1 MALTLKDRVL
11 ETCTSPGTGAVTL
24 LGAVTG
30 YQAFSTVGNGNTC
43 YYTIADQSGANWE
56 CGIGTYATSGNTLT
70 RTTILSSSNA
80 GSTVNFATGTQ
91 NVFLTY
97 PSEKAVYL
105 DASGNVQPSLGTAT
119 FSSITDSGLTSG
131 RVTYATTGG
140 LLTDS
145 ANMTFDGTNFAT
157 SNSMRVTGSTTSY
170 ASGAGAEITYI
181 SGSTKGGIQV
191 YDRTASAYRDV
202 FLDGANNLFQIN
214 GSEKMRL
221 TSTGLG
227 IGTSSPAAALEI
239 SRTSANPT
247 FNLTAVSN
255 GSPVINMT
263 PAGSGIGAIQV
274 AGAFPLT
281 FYTNSSEQMR
291 IDSSGNVGIGTSSP
305 SFPLQVQ
312 RSGDSRVAI
321 VSTSGSNTAVTQ
333 YSTNNGST
341 YWYNFYNG
349 SSFIFQ
355 DNGNERMRIDSSG
368 NLGVGTTSPAA
379 LLDVWG
385 SGKSILVGGTASNNI
400 PAQLSTALYLSGA
413 YDASNKRSYRMYV
426 DGNGALNF
434 DTTGSYAYANLP
446 SSGTYAN
453 KMTLDT
459 SGNLL
464 VGQTSSGLQN
474 SLSYALQTDGNFRI
488 SHTSGT
494 ASGSS
499 YASFGY
505 GAGTAIGS
513 ITQNGSTGVLYNLT
527 SDYRLKNNPTAL
539 TGASEFIM
547 ALQPKT
553 WDWWDG
559 SGKGV
564 GFIAHEFMEVAKY
577 SGNGTK
583 DEVDAEGKPKYQSIQ
598 PSSSEVMANLVA
610 LVQEQQVIIEQL
622 KAKVG
627 I

>member
-1 MALTLKDRVL
+1 MTVPYIFASATAPLPLSQLDSNFATAITLGSTSLTLGSTVTSVAGL
-11 ETCTSPGTGAVTL
+11 TLTSPTITGGTSTATQNL
-24 LGAVTG
+24 ANVTG
-30 YQAFSTVGNGNTC
+30 TLAVGNG
-43 YYTIADQSGANWE
+43 
-56 CGIGTYATSGNTLT
+56 GTGLSTLT
-70 RTTILSSSNA
+70 AGYIPYGNNTSALGSSANL
-80 GSTVNFATGTQ
+80 FW
-91 NVFLTY
+91 
-97 PSEKAVYL
+97 
-105 DASGNVQPSLGTAT
+105 
-119 FSSITDSGLTSG
+119 
-131 RVTYATTGG
+131 
-140 LLTDS
+140 DS
-145 ANMTFDGTNFAT
+145 AN
-157 SNSMRVTGSTTSY
+157 SR
-170 ASGAGAEITYI
+170 
-181 SGSTKGGIQV
+181 
-191 YDRTASAYRDV
+191 
-202 FLDGANNLFQIN
+202 
-214 GSEKMRL
+214 
-221 TSTGLG
+221 LG
-227 IGTSSPAAALEI
+227 IGTSSPGSKLNVVSEI
-239 SRTSANPT
+239 RVSDATTGTSSGLVT
-247 FNLTAVSN
+247 
-255 GSPVINMT
+255 GI
-263 PAGSGIGAIQV
+263 GSGNAYISNQYNGYLLF
-274 AGAFPLT
+274 G
-281 FYTNSSEQMR
+281 TNNTEQMR

-305 SFPLQVQ
+305 SFSLQVQ
-312 RSGDSRVAI
+312 KSGDSRIAI

-341 YWYNFYNG
+341 YWYNYYNG

-355 DNGNERMRIDSSG
+355 DNALERMRIDSSG

>member
-1 MALTLKDRVL
+1 MGQIVFQATLGGQTALVGQNTASSYSLTLPLATDTLVGKATTDTL
-11 ETCTSPGTGAVTL
+11 TNKTLTSPTITGGTSTATQNLANVTGTLAVGNGGTGATTL
-24 LGAVTG
+24 TGYVYGNGTGAMTASTTIPTSSLSGTINLATQVTG
-30 YQAFSTVGNGNTC
+30 TLPVGNG
-43 YYTIADQSGANWE
+43 
-56 CGIGTYATSGNTLT
+56 GTG
-70 RTTILSSSNA
+70 LSN
-80 GSTVNFATGTQ
+80 
-91 NVFLTY
+91 
-97 PSEKAVYL
+97 
-105 DASGNVQPSLGTAT
+105 
-119 FSSITDSGLTSG
+119 LTSG
-131 RVTYATTGG
+131 YIPYGNGTSAFGSIANFTYDGSK
-140 LLTDS
+140 LTI
-145 ANMTFDGTNFAT
+145 TQ
-157 SNSMRVTGSTTSY
+157 NSEAIR
-170 ASGAGAEITYI
+170 
-181 SGSTKGGIQV
+181 
-191 YDRTASAYRDV
+191 
-202 FLDGANNLFQIN
+202 LN
-214 GSEKMRL
+214 GSAAYIQWRNAA
-221 TSTGLG
+221 STVQFGY
-227 IGTSSPAAALEI
+227 IQHNGTDFYLVNAQ
-239 SRTSANPT
+239 
-247 FNLTAVSN
+247 N
-255 GSPVINMT
+255 GSIP
-263 PAGSGIGAIQV
+263 
-274 AGAFPLT
+274 
-281 FYTNSSEQMR
+281 FYTNNTEAMR

-305 SFPLQVQ
+305 SFSLQVQ
-312 RSGDSRVAI
+312 KSGDSRIAI

-341 YWYNFYNG
+341 YWYNYYNG

-355 DNGNERMRIDSSG
+355 DNALERMRIDSSG

>member
-1 MALTLKDRVL
+1 MGQIVFQATLGGQTALVGQNTASSYSLTLPLATDTLVGKATTDTL
-11 ETCTSPGTGAVTL
+11 TNKTLTSPTITGGTSTATQNLANVTGTLAVGNGGTGATTL
-24 LGAVTG
+24 TGYVYGNGTGAMTASTTIPTSSLSGTINLATQVTG
-30 YQAFSTVGNGNTC
+30 TLPVGNG
-43 YYTIADQSGANWE
+43 
-56 CGIGTYATSGNTLT
+56 GTG
-70 RTTILSSSNA
+70 LSN
-80 GSTVNFATGTQ
+80 
-91 NVFLTY
+91 
-97 PSEKAVYL
+97 
-105 DASGNVQPSLGTAT
+105 
-119 FSSITDSGLTSG
+119 LTSG
-131 RVTYATTGG
+131 YIPYGNGTSAFGSIANFTYDGSK
-140 LLTDS
+140 LTI
-145 ANMTFDGTNFAT
+145 TQ
-157 SNSMRVTGSTTSY
+157 NSEAIR
-170 ASGAGAEITYI
+170 
-181 SGSTKGGIQV
+181 
-191 YDRTASAYRDV
+191 
-202 FLDGANNLFQIN
+202 LN
-214 GSEKMRL
+214 GSAAYIQWRNAA
-221 TSTGLG
+221 STVQFGY
-227 IGTSSPAAALEI
+227 IQHNGTDFYLVNAQ
-239 SRTSANPT
+239 
-247 FNLTAVSN
+247 N
-255 GSPVINMT
+255 GSIP
-263 PAGSGIGAIQV
+263 
-274 AGAFPLT
+274 
-281 FYTNSSEQMR
+281 FYTNNTEAMR

-312 RSGDSRVAI
+312 KSGDSRIAI

-341 YWYNFYNG
+341 YWYNYYNG

-355 DNGNERMRIDSSG
+355 DNALERMRIDSSG